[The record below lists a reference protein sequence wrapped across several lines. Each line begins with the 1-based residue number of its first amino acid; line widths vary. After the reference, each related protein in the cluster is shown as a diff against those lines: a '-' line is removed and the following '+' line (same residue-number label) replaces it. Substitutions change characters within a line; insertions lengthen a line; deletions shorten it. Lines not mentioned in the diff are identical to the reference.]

1 MRAAEVLNLLDL
13 GQALMIS
20 ARERKESRGR
30 HIRSDYT
37 FTNPLLRDKFL
48 RVWRE
53 GGEVKTAWR
62 ERLR

>member
-1 MRAAEVLNLLDL
+1 
-13 GQALMIS
+13 MIS

>member
-1 MRAAEVLNLLDL
+1 
-13 GQALMIS
+13 MIS

-48 RVWRE
+48 RVWKE
-53 GGEVKTAWR
+53 GDEVKTAWR
-62 ERLR
+62 DRLI